1 MFSQG
6 LAMKRFA
13 IAALAFLS
21 ASAALAHSQL
31 TSSTPANGVLTASPA
46 EISLTFTETVNLKFS
61 GITLAGPGGT
71 ASATGS
77 ARLSQGDKTLAVPI
91 AKPLAPGAYRVDWHV
106 LSNDG
111 HKTKGSFAFT
121 VTP

>member
-1 MFSQG
+1 
-6 LAMKRFA
+6 MKRFA
-13 IAALAFLS
+13 IAALACLS
-21 ASAALAHSQL
+21 ASAALAHAQL
-31 TSSTPANGVLTASPA
+31 TSSTPANGASTASPA
-46 EISLTFTETVNLKFS
+46 QISLTFTETLNLKFS

-71 ASATGS
+71 ASETG
-77 ARLSQGDKTLAVPI
+77 AAQLSQGDKTLAVPVN
-91 AKPLAPGAYRVDWHV
+91 KPLAPGAYRVDWHV